1 MGNTSDWWCEHGRDR
16 KTRVGVVVHRTVDV
30 ITVGHIHVGGDWCE
44 GRHVERGVQ
53 APISLIQLKDDGLSE
68 RKFLSISMF
77 VYHCTVL
84 LGIV

>member
-1 MGNTSDWWCEHGRDR
+1 MHLGNAFDRWCEHGCDR

-30 ITVGHIHVGGDWCE
+30 ITVGHKGGDWCE
-44 GRHVERGVQ
+44 SLQVERGVQ

-68 RKFLSISMF
+68 RKFLSISIF

-84 LGIV
+84 L